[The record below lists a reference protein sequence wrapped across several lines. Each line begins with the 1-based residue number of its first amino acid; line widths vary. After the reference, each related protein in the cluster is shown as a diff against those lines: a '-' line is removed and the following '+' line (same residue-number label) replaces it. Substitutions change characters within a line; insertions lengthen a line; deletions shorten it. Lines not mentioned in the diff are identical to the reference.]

1 MFSGAKYGR
10 TGGCYK
16 KSYNFAFMIK
26 KYLISLMVAVCALSM
41 SAQIKSITDCQQIA
55 LAKDAE
61 GNNVMFYFIPTRGKL
76 EPETFIT
83 MPQVLLIKDVKGTR
97 IFNTETFE
105 LMADVKPEVNVFKV
119 SNDGYLAYTDNV
131 AFSANGQVN
140 FYGFDGKKIWKVKDR
155 TYLND
160 PVCNVL
166 VCKKKNVFT
175 AFEMS
180 TGKSLWE
187 NTISHKFHNP
197 LCNCFVSEI
206 DKSNIYMIA
215 DSLIRLN
222 FRTGE
227 MIVRP
232 FRAGMESSGMWG
244 FGDSRIRPADRA
256 LMEESYNSIGRGY
269 SMTGLHSNWIERGDS
284 LFVADADSIY
294 CLDHNL
300 RDLWKTPL
308 PAEMGAKSVIKYSDG
323 KIYLQNFGIAFHNG
337 YVEKTGK
344 PFGAVY
350 AASDGRRLSLT
361 VPGIDKKLIG
371 GCYTHDGRVYW
382 QTNKKFFYSDEG
394 DSTATEIKWKPK
406 TSYRHDNK
414 CPDFVI
420 CDTVYVVKDGFLQ
433 PVVTDKSH
441 MVVEIY
447 GKDVNIVEP
456 DGQIQ
461 LMSADEVYFHDWRN
475 VYSTNRD
482 KSLPSQFVIIDP
494 ATRKI
499 EYSFYIKGVVYQD
512 RNENIIVRTPQGVG
526 FLKKW

>member
-1 MFSGAKYGR
+1 MCIYL
-10 TGGCYK
+10 
-16 KSYNFAFMIK
+16 KSYTFASAMKF
-26 KYLISLMVAVCALSM
+26 LIFLILAVCGLSM
-41 SAQIKSITDCQQIA
+41 SARINSIKDCPQIA
-55 LAKDAE
+55 MATDAD
-61 GNNVMFYFIPTRGKL
+61 GNKVMFYFIPARGKL
-76 EPETFIT
+76 EYESFRTEPS
-83 MPQVLLIKDVKGTR
+83 VLLIKDEKGFR

-105 LMADVKPEVNVFKV
+105 LLADVKPELDVFKV
-119 SNDGYLAYTDNV
+119 SYDGYLAYADKTMFN
-131 AFSANGQVN
+131 NQVN
-140 FYGFDGKKIWKVKDR
+140 FYSFDNSKIWKVKGR
-155 TYLND
+155 PYLAD
-160 PVCNVL
+160 PISNVL
-166 VCKKKNVFT
+166 VCKKKKTLT

-180 TGKSLWE
+180 TGKPLWE
-187 NTISHKFHNP
+187 RTLQQEHHDP
-197 LCNCFVSEI
+197 LCNYFVS
-206 DKSNIYMIA
+206 DNDRGTIYMMA
-215 DSLIRLN
+215 DSLTRLDL
-222 FRTGE
+222 RTGK
-227 MIVRP
+227 MISRP
-232 FRAGMESSGMWG
+232 FRAGMRYSKHWS
-244 FGDSRIRPADRA
+244 FRDNRIRPANRDMLR
-256 LMEESYNSIGRGY
+256 ESNRSVGLVF
-269 SMTGLHSNWIERGDS
+269 SLSGLHSNWIERGDS
-284 LFVADADSIY
+284 LFVADADTLY
-294 CLDHNL
+294 CFDHDL
-300 RDLWKTPL
+300 RDLWKAPL
-308 PAEMGAKSVIKYSDG
+308 PEKKGSKSAIEYLDG
-323 KIYLQNFGIAFHNG
+323 KIYMQNFGIAFQNG
-337 YVEKTGK
+337 NVEKFGS
-344 PFGAVY
+344 PFGAVFD
-350 AASDGRRLSLT
+350 ATDGRRLSLT

-394 DSTATEIKWKPK
+394 DSTVTEIKWKPK